1 MLLNAVVILSPHLTW
16 TISSIWCS
24 LSLPS
29 QNTFFTWHPKQHTLL
44 VFFLPWYSLLSLLC
58 CCFFLLLL
66 LFTFLVFKQLTCLD
80 LTPFLLYLYSSLVI
94 SKFYISTLDFSL
106 EIHTTFGYLTSITNV
121 IGPQLNSLKTFFPSI
136 DFSVSVV
143 ATPSFQLFSL
153 KALQSFSTSLFVL
166 VPTQSIS
173 EIY

>member
-1 MLLNAVVILSPHLTW
+1 MQWSVLSPHLTW

-24 LSLPS
+24 LSLPF
-29 QNTFFTWHPKQHTLL
+29 QNTFLTWHLKQHTLL

-58 CCFFLLLL
+58 WFSIFA
-66 LFTFLVFKQLTCLD
+66 FLVFKQLTWLD

-106 EIHTTFGYLTSITNV
+106 EIHTTFGYLTSITNLT
-121 IGPQLNSLKTFFPSI
+121 GPQLNSLKTYFPSI

-153 KALQSFSTSLFVL
+153 KSLQSFSTSLFVL
-166 VPTQSIS
+166 ALTQSIS